1 MSSTF
6 EKIIRIGLSTKS
18 FSDAVEQAVKEA
30 AEQTPVSWFEV
41 VENRGRVLPDGNI
54 EYQVTI
60 NIGRKLKE

>member
-30 AEQTPVSWFEV
+30 AKETP
-41 VENRGRVLPDGNI
+41 G
-54 EYQVTI
+54 
-60 NIGRKLKE
+60 KLV